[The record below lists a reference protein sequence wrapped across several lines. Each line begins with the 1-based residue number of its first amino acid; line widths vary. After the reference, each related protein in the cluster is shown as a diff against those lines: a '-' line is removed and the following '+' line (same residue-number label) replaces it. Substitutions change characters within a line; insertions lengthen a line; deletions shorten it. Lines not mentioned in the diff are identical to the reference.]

1 MIVRFFISGD
11 TDIPE
16 LDPVA
21 FHRDLGVRAGEELRD
36 HFRDRNVN
44 GPRNKLGARSSGF
57 WGEIMDSVGQP
68 EADATSATVTISDPR
83 INQKVYGGT
92 IKMDDRL
99 LTIPNRPEAYGR
111 SPRLFTNLKVIM
123 FKRPKKAVGA
133 LVAADDRKFVGPKVP
148 GKRAKFKRDELGR
161 RPVFYWLLR
170 EIGPQA
176 PDPHAFPAEEKLQS
190 ALADTAEKHLNRL
203 LA

>member
-1 MIVRFFISGD
+1 MIVRFFITGD
-11 TDIPE
+11 ATIPPI
-16 LDPVA
+16 DPVA
-21 FHRDLGVRAGEELRD
+21 FHRDLGERAAEELRD

-44 GPRNKLGARSSGF
+44 GPRNKFGARSSGF

-68 EADATSATVTISDPR
+68 EVDATSATVTIADPR

-99 LTIPNRPEAYGR
+99 LTIPNRAEAYGR
-111 SPRLFTNLKVIM
+111 SPRQFTNLKAIF

-133 LVAADDRKFVGPKVP
+133 LVAADDRKFIGPKLP
-148 GKRAKFKRDELGR
+148 GKRAKFKRDDQGR

-176 PDPHAFPAEEKLQS
+176 PDPNALPSQEKLE
-190 ALADTAEKHLNRL
+190 AAIADTAEKHLARL
-203 LA
+203 HA